1 MTTFWWIFYA
11 FLVALDLSGIATTI
25 LRMYCS
31 DNEDYDVVFE
41 TEDDVFDILN
51 VKVSKIR
58 HKIILKESFGD

>member
-31 DNEDYDVVFE
+31 YKISKSVGQANITLLALWVVSF
-41 TEDDVFDILN
+41 VLCIMGFVLR
-51 VKVSKIR
+51 IR
-58 HKIILKESFGD
+58 S

>member
-31 DNEDYDVVFE
+31 YKISKSVGQANITLLALWVV
-41 TEDDVFDILN
+41 
-51 VKVSKIR
+51 
-58 HKIILKESFGD
+58 SFVLCIMGFVLRVRS